1 MRLSPIQRLLP
12 ALSLALLASSAGA
25 ATYIVPADENLVSRA
40 DAIVRVTVQSS
51 FSYFAPDGAIHTDS
65 IVRVEESLK
74 GRAAA
79 GTMMAVTEAGGVV
92 GDLAMFSSAAP
103 SYRSGERAIAFL
115 ARNGSRWSTLDH
127 QLGKFSLVTDAASR
141 NIAVRGASDREIFGW
156 DPYGRR
162 HAEGIRDAVKFERF
176 IEDVA
181 AGRHGDRDY
190 FLDES
195 LGAVQARSHVPNG
208 SVYLMEFS
216 ISGTKQGARWQQMGF
231 EMGTHGTQTGIS
243 DLTASLATALS
254 AWNDDPGS
262 LIEIKITGPGSGTH
276 GTNDKKNNIYF
287 DQPNEG
293 KLSGSTVGL
302 ANLWATSAEHQFNGH
317 PYFTAVDC
325 DILIERAMTRH
336 TFEEVVAHELGHC
349 LGFRHSNQGEPMST
363 IALMNS
369 SVSGR
374 GPVLGDWDREAAAHV
389 YGIVVDCIDPLI
401 RLHPHV
407 RTVTAG
413 QSASLTV
420 DAEGEDL
427 TFQWYRG
434 GGSTTGAA
442 IAGATGSTL
451 NTGPLTADE
460 LFSVVVSN
468 SCGAAESLVTKVTVL
483 PACQLPVITVQPQ
496 SRRVGTGQTVT
507 FSVTASG
514 ATSYQ
519 WYRGGS
525 GNESSPIAG
534 ATGTS
539 YTTPSLSRSE
549 AVWVRVTNGCGS
561 VGSAAAVAS
570 TQSRSR
576 SAGRP

>member
-1 MRLSPIQRLLP
+1 MRLSRIQRLLP
-12 ALSLALLASSAGA
+12 ALSLALLGASAGA

-51 FSYFAPDGAIHTDS
+51 FSYFGQDGAIYTDS
-65 IVRVEESLK
+65 IVRVDESLK
-74 GRAAA
+74 GRAAS
-79 GTMMAVTEAGGVV
+79 GTTMAITEAGGVV

-103 SYRSGERAIAFL
+103 SYRSGERAIVFL
-115 ARNGSRWSTLDH
+115 TRNGSRWSTLDH

-141 NIAVRGASDREIFGW
+141 AIAVRGATDREIFGW

-162 HAEGIRDAVKFERF
+162 HAERIRDAVKFERF
-176 IEDVA
+176 IQDVV
-181 AGRHGDRDY
+181 AGRSGERDY
-190 FLDES
+190 FLQETI
-195 LGAVQARSHVPNG
+195 GPVQAFSHVPNG
-208 SVYLMEFS
+208 SVYLIEFS
-216 ISGTKQGARWQQMGF
+216 ISGTNQGARWVQMGF
-231 EMGTHGTQTGIS
+231 EMGTNGTQNGVS
-243 DLTASLATALS
+243 DLEASVAAALS

-262 LIEIKITGPGSGTH
+262 TIEVRISGPGSGTH

-293 KLSGSTVGL
+293 KLSGNTVGL
-302 ANLWATSAEHQFNGH
+302 ANLWATSAEHQFNGS

-325 DILIERAMTRH
+325 DILIERSMTLR
-336 TFEEVVAHELGHC
+336 TFEEVIAHELGHC

-363 IALMNS
+363 NALMNS

-389 YGIVVDCIDPLI
+389 YGIVVDCIDPMI

-407 RTVTAG
+407 RSVTAG
-413 QSASLTV
+413 QSAQLTV
-420 DAEGEDL
+420 DAAGEDL
-427 TFQWYRG
+427 TYQWYRG
-434 GGSTTGAA
+434 GSSTTGTA

-468 SCGAAESLVTKVTVL
+468 SCGKVESLVTKVTVL
-483 PACQLPVITVQPQ
+483 PACQLPVITMQPQ
-496 SRRVGTGQTVT
+496 SRRVATGQTVT
-507 FSVTASG
+507 FSVAATG

-525 GNESSPIAG
+525 GDESRPIAG

-539 YTTPSLSRSE
+539 YTTPSLSRAE
-549 AVWVRVTNGCGS
+549 AVWVKVTNGCGS
-561 VGSAAAVAS
+561 VNSAAAVGS
-570 TQSRSR
+570 TQSRGR
-576 SAGRP
+576 SASRP